1 MTNIFGTNSSSVTG
15 VLGVPLGIPET
26 LIHQHFI
33 LPTLQA
39 IAIINY
45 YARRRSN
52 ILLQEQT
59 SF

>member
-15 VLGVPLGIPET
+15 VFGVPLDIPET

-39 IAIINY
+39 MK
-45 YARRRSN
+45 
-52 ILLQEQT
+52 
-59 SF
+59 